1 MKDTLIKK
9 YTVISI
15 LVFAIVMISNSK
27 TAIARGDSTSIYEA
41 NWKPFSIEIGGYL
54 TSINSNFRIGEDN
67 TGVGL
72 DINFEEALGLTTT
85 SATFRGQF
93 LYRFTENRRHAI
105 RASYFQISR
114 SASKNIEVG
123 FEIDEQKY
131 TTDSFVTTNFDF
143 KVIKVDYR
151 YSFYLDDRV
160 NLNASLGL
168 FLMPFDISVRKEE
181 EPEDHRV
188 FVTPLPVVGI
198 STHFQI
204 TPKLSLKYRS
214 NMFYIKLDNSQGSML
229 DMNVLVEYRL
239 LPRWGIGAGYNAF
252 SLDLK
257 EKKDGDWIIGDFT
270 GKIGYRHS
278 GILFYGV
285 FVF

>member
-1 MKDTLIKK
+1 MKNTLIKICA
-9 YTVISI
+9 VIAI
-15 LVFAIVMISNSK
+15 LVFAMVMISNSK
-27 TAIARGDSTSIYEA
+27 TAIASGDSTSIYEV

-54 TSINSNFRIGEDN
+54 TSISSNFRMGDEN

-85 SATFRGQF
+85 SVTFRGQF
-93 LYRFTENRRHAI
+93 LYRFTDNRRHAL
-105 RASYFQISR
+105 RASYFQIAR
-114 SASKNIEVG
+114 SATKNIEVDILINNKTYST
-123 FEIDEQKY
+123 E
-131 TTDSFVTTNFDF
+131 SLVTTNFDF

-168 FLMPFDISVRKEE
+168 FVMPFDISVRKEN
-181 EPEDHRV
+181 EPEDHRY
-188 FVTPLPVVGI
+188 FVTPLPVLGI

-204 TPKLSLKYRS
+204 TPNFSLKYRS
-214 NMFYIKLDNSQGSML
+214 NMFYVKLDNSQGSMIDL
-229 DMNVLVEYRL
+229 NVLVEYRL

-257 EKKDGDWIIGDFT
+257 ENKDSDWISGDFT
-270 GKIGYRHS
+270 GKIGYRHK